1 MGGVR
6 KAFLELAGEPALVH
20 ALRPFL
26 RELRVT
32 KVVVALPP
40 DDAAAP
46 PPWLRRLAPR
56 VGVVPGGG
64 TRTESVRAAIGAL
77 PAELDAIAVHD
88 AARPLVTAAVVARCI
103 DLALEGFGA
112 VAGCPAV
119 DTLKRVG
126 PDQTIVD
133 TPDRA
138 AFWHAQTPQVFPAS
152 VLRAAYADPAADGT
166 DDATL
171 VERAGPAMVVRMVDA
186 GAANLKVTQPLD
198 VLVAEAILRGRAA
211 PGGA

>member
-6 KAFLELAGEPALVH
+6 KALLELAGEPALLH

-26 RELRVT
+26 AERRVT
-32 KVVVALPP
+32 SVAVALPP
-40 DDAAAP
+40 DDASAP
-46 PPWLRRLAPR
+46 PPWLTRLDRRVR
-56 VGVVPGGG
+56 VVAGGA
-64 TRTESVRAAIGAL
+64 TRTESVRAAIAAL
-77 PAELDAIAVHD
+77 PAEVDVIAVHD
-88 AARPLVTAAVVARCI
+88 AARPLVTMAVVSRCL
-103 DLALEGFGA
+103 DLALRGFGA

-126 PDQTIVD
+126 PDQEVVD

-138 AFWHAQTPQVFPAS
+138 TLWHAQTPQVFPAR

-171 VERAGPAMVVRMVDA
+171 VERAVTDIVVRMVDA
-186 GAANLKVTQPLD
+186 GAANLKVTHPLD
-198 VLVAEAILRGRAA
+198 VLVAEAILRSRAS
-211 PGGA
+211 PGDA